1 MNQNNLRFYIATD
14 GTAMQKAEMALV
26 YSIQKVCSVP
36 FSVHFMD
43 KHRPDPLWHGWN
55 DKKWY
60 TPFSNFRFAIPEVN
74 GFQGRAVYMDVDQIV
89 LKDPKELFEL
99 EIPEDKAWLA
109 LDANRTDVMLMDCA
123 KFKNI
128 ANWPSI
134 EEQKQSNNNI
144 GHYVQKIKDCWSPLP
159 KRWCC
164 NDGGIASNQGNKIE
178 TDPYDP
184 ETTCLMHYTQMNWQP
199 WKPYPEKFKYPP
211 HPHARAESL
220 WWQMYAGAL
229 ESKINFIKNNL

>member
-1 MNQNNLRFYIATD
+1 MSNEALRFYIATD

-43 KHRPDPLWHGWN
+43 KHRPNPLWHGWN

-74 GFQGRAVYMDVDQIV
+74 GFQGRAVYMDVDQII

-109 LDANRTDVMLMDCA
+109 LDPSRTDVMLMDCA

-128 ANWPSI
+128 AKRQTYRSLR
-134 EEQKQSNNNI
+134 S
-144 GHYVQKIKDCWSPLP
+144 KDQRLLVAVA
-159 KRWCC
+159 K
-164 NDGGIASNQGNKIE
+164 KVV
-178 TDPYDP
+178 
-184 ETTCLMHYTQMNWQP
+184 L
-199 WKPYPEKFKYPP
+199 
-211 HPHARAESL
+211 
-220 WWQMYAGAL
+220 
-229 ESKINFIKNNL
+229 

>member
-1 MNQNNLRFYIATD
+1 MSNEVLRFYIATD

-74 GFQGRAVYMDVDQIV
+74 GFQGRAVYMDVDQII

-99 EIPEDKAWLA
+99 EIPEDGISPGQACVFYSKDSLG
-109 LDANRTDVMLMDCA
+109 
-123 KFKNI
+123 FKVLGGGWI
-128 ANWPSI
+128 
-134 EEQKQSNNNI
+134 SN
-144 GHYVQKIKDCWSPLP
+144 
-159 KRWCC
+159 
-164 NDGGIASNQGNKIE
+164 
-178 TDPYDP
+178 
-184 ETTCLMHYTQMNWQP
+184 
-199 WKPYPEKFKYPP
+199 
-211 HPHARAESL
+211 
-220 WWQMYAGAL
+220 
-229 ESKINFIKNNL
+229 